1 MNPHQDSAQV
11 LQLGSELANSG
22 VMATAWGLLE
32 LKQPSQ
38 QGSHQLNFEE
48 ILLK

>member
-1 MNPHQDSAQV
+1 MD
-11 LQLGSELANSG
+11 SELANSV

-32 LKQPSQ
+32 LKQPCQ
-38 QGSHQLNFEE
+38 QASHQVNFEE